1 MAKFAP
7 GYPLPRSADEFE
19 RLCLKLLRRHWQLPQ
34 LERFRDPDRAE
45 KGINLIEISGRPR
58 LAAVKCDLR
67 ASRSELSIAEIK
79 DAVDRA
85 ASLKLPIGRFVIAT
99 TAAKPDGLQRSLF
112 DLNRANRKDG
122 ISAIEVLTWDDIEE
136 LLDEYP
142 QILTD
147 FGTAAKRQALTRAD
161 AVVHLEARC
170 EPAAAGPSDAL
181 GEEISAAAAFLE
193 SHQYQLARLALLRL
207 REQKWSQLSNTHKF
221 RVLSYLGAAWL
232 KEGEPRKSAM
242 LFIAAKSLQPD
253 EENACTNEA
262 LAHELLGERE
272 RAFALADKLR
282 MQFPSSGRAVALWL
296 NNAPKSY
303 DARTLEENVAPELS
317 SDPEVA
323 VVMARRALIDAHFDR
338 AERYARLASAAL
350 PNNSIPWLVLG
361 QAILLNE
368 LEMAGEGSSD
378 TPAQS
383 DEARVREA
391 ESCFTQALTLAQ
403 AERQASSEVQ
413 ALIGRAQAR
422 IALRDTDGAGKDI
435 ELAHSL
441 EREDANGLCEYG
453 IVLRSRGSLTEA
465 IEVLRRATSVGGR
478 DDIDYHLAVTL
489 RERDEPGDLQEAT
502 ELLMRSISRPDAI
515 PAGDFPF
522 AVAAAIEALSTAER
536 YHDADA
542 LLSSIAETRL
552 PAVTLRTLRANLRLA
567 QGKFDQASKL
577 ADEALSGLTPDI
589 SADNRR
595 KLAALLHDLGRY
607 RDALPLWQTLA
618 PAGTAGTDTRRLL
631 DCAGR
636 LGREDIVTDIS
647 RQLHPEKVVDAGS
660 AADQLDKLER
670 NDPESALTQLEEM
683 LHEHPDDRV
692 LKLRRSIVAGR
703 LGRSELVV
711 ADPNAMPPA
720 REIPPALGRAAVQ
733 FMRDGGRANEALAYA
748 YELLRRQGGN
758 VDAHRAYL
766 AALGPVGP
774 MPHVPD
780 FDSAASGAAL
790 SFVEEGLNTEK
801 WIMLEEANDADEALD
816 EYGPQHPMTKA
827 VKGKKAGEK
836 FQLPEGRFSRR
847 QAAVKQ
853 IISKYAFRYMD
864 VLINWQ
870 ARFPG
875 QAEIEMSYERGDA
888 IPWNQMEDGFDS
900 LFEASSVNG
909 HANGNG
915 NGAANGNGIAKVNG
929 AANGHANGASGKRE
943 DVLKQAERTYA
954 DNSIPVHA
962 VAERLNLNDL
972 QTVFILAQRPEAPL
986 KCCTGSPEELEAA
999 LGAFE
1004 RANAVVLDLTAIA
1017 TLCML
1022 GRLSLLPTWPRQ
1034 FVISQSTLA
1043 ELRRLAFEDTLLR
1056 LPPGFS
1062 ASITGNGND
1071 GKRADVQLK
1080 GLADALQSVC
1090 RVRDGA
1096 VLASIDPERRER
1108 LVKFF
1113 GRHGAESI
1121 VIASM
1126 PGHVLWTDD
1135 MILADLAKTEFGV
1148 RRVWTEAALQARAQ
1162 AGNLDPAELATAST
1176 KLAGWGYSFTTPSI
1190 ETLMRAG
1197 SVAVWNPDQFP
1208 LKQALDQFAS
1218 TSMNMSD
1225 AVRLG
1230 AELIVKMYN
1239 DQYLRGQRRTV
1250 TSRLLDRLAT
1260 RTGGREAIETLP
1272 RSLPIRFGLDLIRAR
1287 ELSDVVRGWTASQGE
1302 GGQQHQPQTERLM
1315 AGR

>member
-34 LERFRDPDRAE
+34 LERFRDPERAD
-45 KGINLIEISGRPR
+45 KGINLIEISGRQR

-67 ASRSELSIAEIK
+67 ASRSELTVAEIK

-99 TAAKPDGLQRSLF
+99 TAAKPEGLQRSLF

-147 FGTAAKRQALTRAD
+147 FGTGAKRQALTRAD

-170 EPAAAGPSDAL
+170 EPAAGVATDAL
-181 GEEISAAAAFLE
+181 GDEISAAAALLE
-193 SHQYQLARLALLRL
+193 SHQCQLARLALLRL
-207 REQKWSQLSNTHKF
+207 REQKWGQLSNTHKF

-296 NNAPKSY
+296 NNAPKTF
-303 DARTLEENVAPELS
+303 DARELEENVAPELA

-361 QAILLNE
+361 QSILLNE
-368 LEMAGEGSSD
+368 LEAANEVGGETT
-378 TPAQS
+378 TPS
-383 DEARVREA
+383 DETRIREA
-391 ESCFTQALTLAQ
+391 ESCFTQALELAQ
-403 AERQASSEVQ
+403 AEHAGSSEVQ

-435 ELAHSL
+435 EQAHSL

-465 IEVLRRATSVGGR
+465 IEVLRRAASVGGR

-502 ELLMRSISRPDAI
+502 ELLMRSISRPESI

-522 AVAAAIEALSTAER
+522 AVAAAVEALTMNER

-542 LLSSIAETRL
+542 LLSSIPDVRL
-552 PAVTLRTLRANLRLA
+552 PRVTLQTLRANLRLA
-567 QGKFDQASKL
+567 QGKYDQASKF
-577 ADEALSGLTPDI
+577 ADEALAEVSYET

-607 RDALPLWQTLA
+607 RDALPLWQMLA
-618 PAGTAGTDTRRLL
+618 PAGAAGIDTRRLL

-636 LGREDIVTDIS
+636 LGREDIVNSIS
-647 RQLHPEKVVDAGS
+647 RELHPEHTATDANSS
-660 AADQLDKLER
+660 ASQLDKLER
-670 NDPESALTQLEEM
+670 NDPDAALASLEEM
-683 LHEHPDDRV
+683 LSQHPDDRV
-692 LKLRRSIVAGR
+692 LRLRRSIVAAR
-703 LGRSELVV
+703 LGKNDLVV
-711 ADPNAMPPA
+711 SDPNSMPPA
-720 REIPPALGRAAVQ
+720 REIPPTLGRAAVQ

-748 YELLRRQGGN
+748 YELLRRQGGS

-766 AALGPVGP
+766 AALGPIGP

-780 FDSAASGAAL
+780 FDSANTGCAL
-790 SFVEEGLNTEK
+790 SFVEEGSNTEK
-801 WIMLEEANDADEALD
+801 WILLEDANDADETID
-816 EYGPQHPMTKA
+816 EYNPQHPMTKA
-827 VKGKKAGEK
+827 VKGKKAGER

-847 QAAVKQ
+847 QATVKQ
-853 IISKYAFRYMD
+853 MISKYAYRYMD

-875 QAEIEMSYERGDA
+875 QAEIEMSYGHSES
-888 IPWNQMEDGFDS
+888 IPWNDMSDSFES
-900 LFEASSVNG
+900 LFEASNG
-909 HANGNG
+909 NGNGNGVANGNG
-915 NGAANGNGIAKVNG
+915 NGNGNGKVV
-929 AANGHANGASGKRE
+929 ANGKAAGPNGKRE
-943 DVLKQAERTYA
+943 DLLKQAERTYA
-954 DNSIPVHA
+954 DNAVPIHA
-962 VAERLNLNDL
+962 VADRINLNDL

-986 KCCTGSPEELEAA
+986 KCCTGSAEELEGA

-1022 GRLSLLPTWPRQ
+1022 GRLNLLPTWPRQ

-1062 ASITGNGND
+1062 ASITGTGND

-1096 VLASIDPERRER
+1096 VLASIDHDRRER
-1108 LVKFF
+1108 LIKFF

-1218 TSMNMSD
+1218 DSMNMSD
-1225 AVRLG
+1225 AVRLA

-1250 TSRLLDRLAT
+1250 TSRLLDRLA
-1260 RTGGREAIETLP
+1260 RRPGGREAVEALP

-1302 GGQQHQPQTERLM
+1302 AQQSEHLM

>member
-7 GYPLPRSADEFE
+7 EYPLPRSADEFE

-34 LERFRDPDRAE
+34 LERFHDPKRAE

-58 LAAVKCDLR
+58 LAAVKCDFS
-67 ASRSELSIAEIK
+67 ASRNDLSLAEIK

-99 TAAKPDGLQRSLF
+99 TAAKPEGLQRSLF

-122 ISAIEVLTWDDIEE
+122 IAAIEVLTWDDIEE

-147 FGTAAKRQALTRAD
+147 FGTATKRQSLTRAD

-170 EPAAAGPSDAL
+170 EPAAAGTSDAL
-181 GEEISAAAAFLE
+181 GEEISAAAVLLE
-193 SHQYQLARLALLRL
+193 SRQYQLARLALLRL
-207 REQKWSQLSNTHKF
+207 REQKWSQLSNIHKF

-296 NNAPKSY
+296 NNAPKSV
-303 DARTLEENVAPELS
+303 DARELEENVAPELG

-323 VVMARRALIDAHFDR
+323 VVMARRALLDAHFDR
-338 AERYARLASAAL
+338 AERYARLASTAL

-368 LEMAGEGSSD
+368 LEGGGAGSTEA
-378 TPAQS
+378 PAQNDGS
-383 DEARVREA
+383 RVREA
-391 ESCFTQALTLAQ
+391 ESCFTQALALAQ
-403 AERQASSEVQ
+403 AEHLASSEVQ
-413 ALIGRAQAR
+413 ALMGRAQAR

-435 ELAHSL
+435 EQAHSL
-441 EREDANGLCEYG
+441 QREDANGLCEYG

-465 IEVLRRATSVGGR
+465 VEVLRRAASVGGR

-489 RERDEPGDLQEAT
+489 RERDEPGDMQEAT
-502 ELLMRSISRPDAI
+502 ELLIRSIARPEAI
-515 PAGDFPF
+515 PAGDLPF
-522 AVAAAIEALSTAER
+522 AVASAVEALAALER

-542 LLSSIAETRL
+542 LLASISEERLAKVTRQ
-552 PAVTLRTLRANLRLA
+552 TLRADLRLA
-567 QGKFDQASKL
+567 QGKFDQATRF
-577 ADEALSGLTPDI
+577 ADEALSELTPDTP
-589 SADNRR
+589 ADSRR

-618 PAGTAGTDTRRLL
+618 PAGSAGIDTRRLL
-631 DCAGR
+631 DCASR
-636 LGREDIVTDIS
+636 LGREDIVTEIS
-647 RQLHPEKVVDAGS
+647 RQLHPEQAIDAGTS
-660 AADQLDKLER
+660 ANQLDKLEH
-670 NDPESALTQLEEM
+670 NDPEAALAGIEE
-683 LHEHPDDRV
+683 LLREHPDDRV
-692 LKLRRSIVAGR
+692 LRLRRSIVAAR
-703 LGRSELVV
+703 LGKSDLVV
-711 ADPNAMPPA
+711 ADPNAMPSA

-748 YELLRRQGGN
+748 YELLRHQGAS
-758 VDAHRAYL
+758 VDSHRAYL
-766 AALGPVGP
+766 TALGPVGP
-774 MPHVPD
+774 MPHIPD
-780 FDSAASGAAL
+780 FDVAGPGAAL
-790 SFVEEGLNTEK
+790 SFVEENSNTER
-801 WIMLEEANDADEALD
+801 WIMLEEANDADESLD
-816 EYGPQHPMTKA
+816 EYGSQSQMARA
-827 VKGKKAGEK
+827 VKGKRAGER

-847 QAAVKQ
+847 QASVKQ
-853 IISKYAFRYMD
+853 MLSKYAYRYMD
-864 VLINWQ
+864 CLVNWQ

-875 QAEIEMSYERGDA
+875 QAEIEVSYVRADA
-888 IPWNQMEDGFDS
+888 IPWSEMNDSFDAM
-900 LFEASSVNG
+900 FEAN
-909 HANGNG
+909 NGNSVASG
-915 NGAANGNGIAKVNG
+915 IANGNGIAKGSG
-929 AANGHANGASGKRE
+929 AANGKRE
-943 DVLKQAERTYA
+943 DVIKRAELTYA
-954 DNSIPVHA
+954 TKPVPIHA
-962 VAERLNLNDL
+962 VAEQINLNDL
-972 QTVFILAQRPEAPL
+972 QTMFILAQRPEAPL

-1022 GRLSLLPTWPRQ
+1022 GRLSLLPSWPRQ

-1062 ASITGNGND
+1062 ASLTSNGND

-1090 RVRDGA
+1090 RVRDAA
-1096 VLASIDPERRER
+1096 VLASIDHDRRER
-1108 LVKFF
+1108 LINFF

-1148 RRVWTEAALQARAQ
+1148 RRVWTEAALQARTQ

-1176 KLAGWGYSFTTPSI
+1176 KLAGWGYSFATPGI

-1208 LKQALDQFAS
+1208 LKQALDQFADN
-1218 TSMNMSD
+1218 SMNMSD
-1225 AVRLG
+1225 AVRLA

-1250 TSRLLDRLAT
+1250 TSRLLDRLAA
-1260 RTGGREAIETLP
+1260 RPGGREAVEALP

-1287 ELSDVVRGWTASQGE
+1287 ELNDVVRGWTAQSESQ
-1302 GGQQHQPQTERLM
+1302 LS
-1315 AGR
+1315 A

>member
-34 LERFRDPDRAE
+34 LERFRDQERAE

-67 ASRSELSIAEIK
+67 AARGELTIAEIK

-99 TAAKPDGLQRSLF
+99 TAAKPEGLQRSLF

-170 EPAAAGPSDAL
+170 EPAAAGPPDAL

-193 SHQYQLARLALLRL
+193 SHQCQLARLALLRL
-207 REQKWSQLSNTHKF
+207 REQKWSQLSNMHKF

-262 LAHELLGERE
+262 LAHELLGERD

-323 VVMARRALIDAHFDR
+323 VVMARRALLDAHYDR

-368 LEMAGEGSSD
+368 LEMAADGSSD
-378 TPAQS
+378 TPAQN
-383 DEARVREA
+383 DEGRVREA
-391 ESCFTQALTLAQ
+391 ETCFTQALTLAQ
-403 AERQASSEVQ
+403 AEHQASSEVQ

-422 IALRDTDGAGKDI
+422 IALHDTDGAGKDI
-435 ELAHSL
+435 EQAHSL

-465 IEVLRRATSVGGR
+465 IEVLRRAASVGGR

-522 AVAAAIEALSTAER
+522 AVAAAVEALATAER

-542 LLSSIAETRL
+542 LLTSIAEGRL
-552 PAVTLRTLRANLRLA
+552 PAVTMRTLRANLRLT

-589 SADNRR
+589 GADNRR

-607 RDALPLWQTLA
+607 RDALPLWQALA

-631 DCAGR
+631 DCASR
-636 LGREDIVTDIS
+636 LGREDIVDDIS
-647 RQLHPEKVVDAGS
+647 RQLHPEKAVDAGS
-660 AADQLDKLER
+660 IADQLDKLER
-670 NDPESALTQLEEM
+670 NDPEAALAQLEEM
-683 LHEHPDDRV
+683 LSAHPDDRV
-692 LKLRRSIVAGR
+692 LKLRRSIVAAR
-703 LGRSELVV
+703 LGKVDLVV
-711 ADPNAMPPA
+711 SDPNSMPPA

-733 FMRDGGRANEALAYA
+733 FMRDGGRANESLAYA
-748 YELLRRQGGN
+748 YELLRRQGGS

-780 FDSAASGAAL
+780 YEMAGSGCAL
-790 SFVEEGLNTEK
+790 SFLEEGSNTEK
-801 WIMLEEANDADEALD
+801 WILLEDANDADEALD

-847 QAAVKQ
+847 QASVKQ
-853 IISKYAFRYMD
+853 MISKYAYRYMD

-875 QAEIEMSYERGDA
+875 QAEIEMSYVRAAA
-888 IPWNQMEDGFDS
+888 IPWSEMSDS
-900 LFEASSVNG
+900 FEALFEASAG
-909 HANGNG
+909 NGNG
-915 NGAANGNGIAKVNG
+915 NGNGVVNGKANGV
-929 AANGHANGASGKRE
+929 ANGHGNGTANGKR
-943 DVLKQAERTYA
+943 DDALKQAERTYA
-954 DNSIPVHA
+954 DNSIPIHA

-1062 ASITGNGND
+1062 ASITGNAND

-1218 TSMNMSD
+1218 DSMNISD
-1225 AVRLG
+1225 AVRLA

-1250 TSRLLDRLAT
+1250 TSRLLDRLAM
-1260 RTGGREAIETLP
+1260 RAGGRDAIETLP

-1302 GGQQHQPQTERLM
+1302 GQQTERLM

>member
-67 ASRSELSIAEIK
+67 AARGELTIAEIK

-99 TAAKPDGLQRSLF
+99 TAAKPEGLQRSLF

-170 EPAAAGPSDAL
+170 EPAAPGPSDAL

-232 KEGEPRKSAM
+232 KEGEARKSAM

-303 DARTLEENVAPELS
+303 DARSLEENVAPELS

-323 VVMARRALIDAHFDR
+323 VVMARRALLDAHFDR

-368 LEMAGEGSSD
+368 LEMAGEASD

-383 DEARVREA
+383 DEGRIRESEA
-391 ESCFTQALTLAQ
+391 CFTQALTLAQ

-422 IALRDTDGAGKDI
+422 IALRDTEGAGKDI
-435 ELAHSL
+435 EQAHSL

-453 IVLRSRGSLTEA
+453 IVLRSRGSLSEA
-465 IEVLRRATSVGGR
+465 IDVLRRAASVGGR

-515 PAGDFPF
+515 PSGDFPF
-522 AVAAAIEALSTAER
+522 AVAAAIDALSSAER

-542 LLSSIAETRL
+542 LLSSISEGRL
-552 PAVTLRTLRANLRLA
+552 PAVTMRTLRANLRLA

-577 ADEALSGLTPDI
+577 ADEALSGLTPDVG
-589 SADNRR
+589 ADNRR

-618 PAGTAGTDTRRLL
+618 PAGSSGMDTRRLL

-636 LGREDIVTDIS
+636 LGREDIVADIS
-647 RQLHPEKVVDAGS
+647 RQLHPEKAVDAGS
-660 AADQLDKLER
+660 VADQLDKLER
-670 NDPESALTQLEEM
+670 NDPQAALGELEE
-683 LHEHPDDRV
+683 LLSAHPEDRV
-692 LKLRRSIVAGR
+692 LKLRRSIVAAR
-703 LGRSELVV
+703 LGKVDLVV
-711 ADPNAMPPA
+711 AEPNAMPPA

-748 YELLRRQGGN
+748 YELLRRQGAS

-780 FDSAASGAAL
+780 FDTAGSGCAL
-790 SFVEEGLNTEK
+790 SFLEEGSNVEK
-801 WIMLEEANDADEALD
+801 WILLEDANDADEALD

-847 QAAVKQ
+847 QASVKQ
-853 IISKYAFRYMD
+853 MISKYAYRYMD

-875 QAEIEMSYERGDA
+875 EAEIEMSYVRAET
-888 IPWNQMEDGFDS
+888 IPWSEISDGFES
-900 LFEASSVNG
+900 LFEAS
-909 HANGNG
+909 NGNG
-915 NGAANGNGIAKVNG
+915 NGNGVANGNGIAK
-929 AANGHANGASGKRE
+929 ANGHGNGTANGKRD

-954 DNSIPVHA
+954 NNSIPIHA

-1062 ASITGNGND
+1062 ASIVGNAND

-1096 VLASIDPERRER
+1096 VLASIEPERRER

-1135 MILADLAKTEFGV
+1135 MILADFAKTEFGV

-1218 TSMNMSD
+1218 DSMNMSD

-1250 TSRLLDRLAT
+1250 TSRLLDRLAG
-1260 RTGGREAIETLP
+1260 RPGGREAIETLP

-1302 GGQQHQPQTERLM
+1302 GQQTERLM

>member
-7 GYPLPRSADEFE
+7 EYPLPRSADEFE

-34 LERFRDPDRAE
+34 LERFRDPKRAE

-58 LAAVKCDLR
+58 LAAVKCELS
-67 ASRSELSIAEIK
+67 ASRNDLTLAEIK

-99 TAAKPDGLQRSLF
+99 TAAKPEGLQRSLF

-122 ISAIEVLTWDDIEE
+122 ILAIEVLTWDDIEE

-147 FGTAAKRQALTRAD
+147 FGTATKRQALTRAD

-170 EPAAAGPSDAL
+170 ELAAAGPSDAL
-181 GEEISAAAAFLE
+181 GEEISAAAALLE

-207 REQKWSQLSNTHKF
+207 RGQKWSQLSNTHKF

-296 NNAPKSY
+296 NNAPKSL
-303 DARTLEENVAPELS
+303 DAKALEENVAPELA

-323 VVMARRALIDAHFDR
+323 VVMARRALLDAQFDR

-368 LEMAGEGSSD
+368 LEGGGAGATESPTQNDGS
-378 TPAQS
+378 
-383 DEARVREA
+383 RVREA
-391 ESCFTQALTLAQ
+391 ESCFTQALALAQ
-403 AERQASSEVQ
+403 AEHLASSEVQ
-413 ALIGRAQAR
+413 ALMGRAQAR

-435 ELAHSL
+435 EQAHSL
-441 EREDANGLCEYG
+441 QREDANGLCEYG

-465 IEVLRRATSVGGR
+465 VEVLRRAASVGGR

-502 ELLMRSISRPDAI
+502 ELLMRSISRPEAI
-515 PAGDFPF
+515 PEGDLPF
-522 AVAAAIEALSTAER
+522 AVASAVEALAMLER
-536 YHDADA
+536 YHEADA
-542 LLSSIAETRL
+542 LLASISEARL
-552 PAVTLRTLRANLRLA
+552 PKVTMHTLRANLRLA
-567 QGKFDQASKL
+567 QGKFDQASKF
-577 ADEALSGLTPDI
+577 ADEALSELAPDTA
-589 SADNRR
+589 ADSRR

-607 RDALPLWQTLA
+607 RDALALWQTLA
-618 PAGTAGTDTRRLL
+618 PAGTTSTDTRRLL
-631 DCAGR
+631 DCASR
-636 LGREDIVTDIS
+636 LGREDIVSEIS
-647 RQLHPEKVVDAGS
+647 HQLHPEQAIDAGTT
-660 AADQLDKLER
+660 ANQLDKLER
-670 NDPESALTQLEEM
+670 NDPEAALAGLEE
-683 LHEHPDDRV
+683 LLREHPDDRV
-692 LKLRRSIVAGR
+692 LRLRRSIVAAR
-703 LGRSELVV
+703 LGKVDLVV
-711 ADPNAMPPA
+711 ADPNAMPAA

-748 YELLRRQGGN
+748 YELLRYQGGN
-758 VDAHRAYL
+758 VDSHRAYM

-780 FDSAASGAAL
+780 FDTAGPGAAL
-790 SFVEEGLNTEK
+790 SFLEENSNTER
-801 WIMLEEANDADEALD
+801 WILLEDANDADEALD
-816 EYGPQHPMTKA
+816 EYGPQSPMTRA
-827 VKGKKAGEK
+827 VKGRKAGEK

-847 QAAVKQ
+847 PATVKQ
-853 IISKYAFRYMD
+853 MISKYAYRYMD
-864 VLINWQ
+864 CLVNWQ

-875 QAEIEMSYERGDA
+875 QAEIEMSYVRADV
-888 IPWNQMEDGFDS
+888 IPWSEMNDSFDS
-900 LFEASSVNG
+900 MFEASNG
-909 HANGNG
+909 TGIANGI
-915 NGAANGNGIAKVNG
+915 ANGNGIAKGNG
-929 AANGHANGASGKRE
+929 AVNGKRE
-943 DVLKQAERTYA
+943 DVIKQAELTYA
-954 DNSIPVHA
+954 SKPVPIHA
-962 VAERLNLNDL
+962 VAERINLNDL

-1022 GRLSLLPTWPRQ
+1022 GRLSLLPSWPRQ

-1062 ASITGNGND
+1062 ASLTGNGND

-1096 VLASIDPERRER
+1096 VLASIDHDRRER
-1108 LVKFF
+1108 LINFF

-1121 VIASM
+1121 VLASM

-1176 KLAGWGYSFTTPSI
+1176 KLAGWGYSFATPGI

-1208 LKQALDQFAS
+1208 LKQALDQFADD
-1218 TSMNMSD
+1218 SMNMSD
-1225 AVRLG
+1225 AVRLA

-1250 TSRLLDRLAT
+1250 TSRLLDRLAA
-1260 RTGGREAIETLP
+1260 RPGGREAVEALP

-1287 ELSDVVRGWTASQGE
+1287 ELSDVVRGWAAQSESQ
-1302 GGQQHQPQTERLM
+1302 LS
-1315 AGR
+1315 A

>member
-1 MAKFAP
+1 MVKFTS
-7 GYPLPRSADEFE
+7 GYPLPRSGDEFE

-34 LERFRDPDRAE
+34 LERFRDPKRAD

-58 LAAVKCDLR
+58 LAAVKCELS
-67 ASRSELSIAEIK
+67 ASRNDLTLAEIK

-99 TAAKPDGLQRSLF
+99 TAAKPEGLQRSLF

-122 ISAIEVLTWDDIEE
+122 ILAIEVLTWNDIEE

-147 FGTAAKRQALTRAD
+147 FGTAAKRQALTRSD
-161 AVVHLEARC
+161 AVVHLEVRC
-170 EPAAAGPSDAL
+170 EPAVAGPSDAL
-181 GEEISAAAAFLE
+181 GEEISAAAALLE
-193 SHQYQLARLALLRL
+193 SGQYQLARLALLRL
-207 REQKWSQLSNTHKF
+207 REQKWSQLSNPQKF

-296 NNAPKSY
+296 NNAPKSL
-303 DARTLEENVAPELS
+303 DARALEENVAPELA

-323 VVMARRALIDAHFDR
+323 VVMARRALRDAHFDR
-338 AERYARLASAAL
+338 AERFARLASAAL
-350 PNNSIPWLVLG
+350 PNNSTPWLVLG

-368 LEMAGEGSSD
+368 LEAGGAVATEA
-378 TPAQS
+378 PAQNDGS
-383 DEARVREA
+383 RVRES
-391 ESCFTQALTLAQ
+391 ESCFTQALALAQ
-403 AERQASSEVQ
+403 TEHSASGEVQ
-413 ALIGRAQAR
+413 ALMGRAQAR

-435 ELAHSL
+435 EQAHGL
-441 EREDANGLCEYG
+441 QREDANGLCEYG
-453 IVLRSRGSLTEA
+453 IVLRSRGSLNEA
-465 IEVLRRATSVGGR
+465 VEVLRRAVSVGGR
-478 DDIDYHLAVTL
+478 NDIDYHLAVTL

-502 ELLMRSISRPDAI
+502 ELLMRSIARPEAI
-515 PAGDFPF
+515 PMGDLPF
-522 AVAAAIEALSTAER
+522 AVASAVEALAMLER
-536 YHDADA
+536 YHEADA
-542 LLSSIAETRL
+542 LLASISESRL
-552 PAVTLRTLRANLRLA
+552 PKVTMHTLRANLRLA
-567 QGKFDQASKL
+567 QGKFDQASRF
-577 ADEALSGLTPDI
+577 ADEALSELAPDTA
-589 SADNRR
+589 ADSRR

-607 RDALPLWQTLA
+607 RDALALWQTLA
-618 PAGTAGTDTRRLL
+618 PAGSAGIDTRRLL
-631 DCAGR
+631 DCASR
-636 LGREDIVTDIS
+636 LGRQDIVSAIS
-647 RQLHPEKVVDAGS
+647 RDLHPEQAIEAGAS
-660 AADQLDKLER
+660 ADQLDNLER
-670 NDPESALTQLEEM
+670 TDPQAALAGLEE
-683 LHEHPDDRV
+683 LLREHPDDRV
-692 LKLRRSIVAGR
+692 LRLRRSIVAAR
-703 LGRSELVV
+703 LGKADLVL

-733 FMRDGGRANEALAYA
+733 LMRDAGRANEALEYA
-748 YELLRRQGGN
+748 YELLRHQGGS

-766 AALGPVGP
+766 AALGPVGA
-774 MPHVPD
+774 MPNVPD
-780 FDSAASGAAL
+780 FETAAPGAAL
-790 SFVEEGLNTEK
+790 SFVEDNFSTER
-801 WIMLEEANDADEALD
+801 WILLEDANDADESLD
-816 EYGPQHPMTKA
+816 EYGPQHPMTRA
-827 VKGKKAGEK
+827 VKGKRAGER

-847 QAAVKQ
+847 PATIKQ
-853 IISKYAFRYMD
+853 MISKYAYRYMD
-864 VLINWQ
+864 CLVNWQ

-875 QAEIEMSYERGDA
+875 DAEIEMTYVRADV
-888 IPWNQMEDGFDS
+888 IPWSEMNDSFDS
-900 LFEASSVNG
+900 MFEAV
-909 HANGNG
+909 NGNG
-915 NGAANGNGIAKVNG
+915 IANGNGIGNG
-929 AANGHANGASGKRE
+929 SAVANGKRE
-943 DVLKQAERTYA
+943 DVIKQAERIYA
-954 DNSIPVHA
+954 SKPVPIQA
-962 VAERLNLNDL
+962 VAQRINLNDL
-972 QTVFILAQRPEAPL
+972 QTMFILAQRPEAPL
-986 KCCTGSPEELEAA
+986 KCCTGSLEELEAA

-1022 GRLSLLPTWPRQ
+1022 GRLSLLPSWPRQ
-1034 FVISQSTLA
+1034 FVISQATLA

-1062 ASITGNGND
+1062 ASLTGNGND

-1096 VLASIDPERRER
+1096 VLASIDHDRRER
-1108 LVKFF
+1108 LISFF

-1121 VIASM
+1121 MIASM

-1208 LKQALDQFAS
+1208 LKQALDQFADD
-1218 TSMNMSD
+1218 SMNVSD
-1225 AVRLG
+1225 AVRLA

-1250 TSRLLDRLAT
+1250 TSRLLDRLAA
-1260 RTGGREAIETLP
+1260 RPGGGDAVKALP
-1272 RSLPIRFGLDLIRAR
+1272 RSLPIRFGLDLMGSR
-1287 ELSDVVRGWTASQGE
+1287 ELSDVVRGWTAQSE
-1302 GGQQHQPQTERLM
+1302 AQPSAR
-1315 AGR
+1315 

>member
-1 MAKFAP
+1 MTNLAP
-7 GYPLPRSADEFE
+7 GYPLPRSDDEFE

-34 LERFRDPDRAE
+34 LERFRDPDRAG

-67 ASRSELSIAEIK
+67 AARNELTVAEIK
-79 DAVDRA
+79 DAVALA

-99 TAAKPDGLQRSLF
+99 TAARPEGLQRSLF
-112 DLNRANRKDG
+112 DLNRANRKDD

-142 QILTD
+142 QVLTD

-161 AVVHLEARC
+161 AAVHLDARC
-170 EPAAAGPSDAL
+170 ELAAGPADAL
-181 GEEISAAAAFLE
+181 GEEISAAAALLE
-193 SHQYQLARLALLRL
+193 SRQYQLARLALLRL
-207 REQKWSQLSNTHKF
+207 REQKWSQLSNVHKF

-242 LFIAAKSLQPD
+242 LFIAAKSLQPE

-272 RAFALADKLR
+272 RAFVLADKLR

-296 NNAPKSY
+296 NNAPKSL
-303 DARTLEENVAPELS
+303 DAKSLEADVAPELA

-323 VVMARRALIDAHFDR
+323 VVVARRALLDANFDR
-338 AERYARLASAAL
+338 AEHYARLASTAL
-350 PNNSIPWLVLG
+350 PNNSIGWLVLG
-361 QAILLNE
+361 QSILLNE
-368 LEMAGEGSSD
+368 LEDRRAGATD
-378 TPAQS
+378 APAPAHG
-383 DEARVREA
+383 DESRVREA
-391 ESCFTQALTLAQ
+391 ETCFTQALTLAQ
-403 AERQASSEVQ
+403 NEHLAPIEVR

-435 ELAHSL
+435 EQAHGL
-441 EREDANGLCEYG
+441 GREDANGLCEYG
-453 IVLRSRGSLTEA
+453 IVLLSRGSLTEA
-465 IEVLRRATSVGGR
+465 IEVLRRAASVGGR
-478 DDIDYHLAVTL
+478 DDAGYHLAITL

-502 ELLMRSISRPDAI
+502 ELLIRAISRPESI
-515 PAGDFPF
+515 PDGDFPF
-522 AVAAAIEALSTAER
+522 AVASAVEALSMAER

-542 LLSSIAETRL
+542 LLSSIPDARI
-552 PAVTLRTLRANLRLA
+552 PKVTMQTLRANLRLA
-567 QGKFDQASKL
+567 QGKFDQASKC
-577 ADEALSGLTPDI
+577 ADAALSALAPDTA
-589 SADNRR
+589 ADNRR

-607 RDALPLWQTLA
+607 RDALALWQMLA
-618 PAGTAGTDTRRLL
+618 ASGGAGTDTRRLL
-631 DCAGR
+631 DCASR
-636 LGREDIVTDIS
+636 LGREDIVNEIAS
-647 RQLHPEKVVDAGS
+647 RLHPESAIEAG
-660 AADQLDKLER
+660 AVAGQLEKLER
-670 NDPESALTQLEEM
+670 DDPEAALAGLEE
-683 LHEHPDDRV
+683 LLREHSEDRV
-692 LKLRRSIVAGR
+692 LRLRRSIVAAR
-703 LGRSELVV
+703 LGKVDLVV

-748 YELLRRQGGN
+748 YELIRRQGAS
-758 VDAHRAYL
+758 VDSHRAYL
-766 AALGPVGP
+766 AAVGPVGP
-774 MPHVPD
+774 IPHVPD
-780 FDSAASGAAL
+780 FDTAGPGAAL
-790 SFVEEGLNTEK
+790 SFVEEGSATER
-801 WIMLEEANDADEALD
+801 WILLEESNDADESLE
-816 EYGPQHPMTKA
+816 EYGPQHPMSRA
-827 VKGKKAGEK
+827 LKGKRVGEK
-836 FQLPEGRFSRR
+836 FQLPEGRLSRR
-847 QAAVKQ
+847 QAAIKH
-853 IISKYAFRYMD
+853 IISKYAYRYMD
-864 VLINWQ
+864 VLVNWQ
-870 ARFPG
+870 TRFPG
-875 QAEIEMSYERGDA
+875 QTEIEMSCGRA
-888 IPWNQMEDGFDS
+888 TVIPWSEMHGSFES
-900 LFEASSVNG
+900 LFEASNG
-909 HANGNG
+909 AGNG
-915 NGAANGNGIAKVNG
+915 NGIAHANGIANGNGISL
-929 AANGHANGASGKRE
+929 ANGHGIASGKRE
-943 DVLKQAERTYA
+943 DLVKQAQRTYA
-954 DNSIPVHA
+954 GNPIPIHA
-962 VAERLNLNDL
+962 VAERISLNDL
-972 QTVFILAQRPEAPL
+972 QTVFILAQCPETPL
-986 KCCTGSPEELEAA
+986 KCSTGSPEELEAA

-1043 ELRRLAFEDTLLR
+1043 ELRRLAFEDNLLR

-1062 ASITGNGND
+1062 ASLTGNGKD

-1096 VLASIDPERRER
+1096 VLASIDPDRRER
-1108 LVKFF
+1108 LINFF

-1148 RRVWTEAALQARAQ
+1148 RRVWTEAALQARAK
-1162 AGNLDPAELATAST
+1162 AGNLDPAELAAAST
-1176 KLAGWGYSFTTPSI
+1176 KLAGWGYSRSTPSI

-1208 LKQALDQFAS
+1208 LRQALDQFAADS
-1218 TSMNMSD
+1218 LNMPD

-1239 DQYLRGQRRTV
+1239 DQQLRGQRGTV
-1250 TSRLLDRLAT
+1250 TSRLLDRLAA
-1260 RTGGREAIETLP
+1260 RPGGRDAVEALP

-1287 ELSDVVRGWTASQGE
+1287 ELSDIVRGWTAQNEMQLS
-1302 GGQQHQPQTERLM
+1302 
-1315 AGR
+1315 A

>member
-34 LERFRDPDRAE
+34 LERFRDPERAE

-67 ASRSELSIAEIK
+67 VPRTELAIAEIK

-99 TAAKPDGLQRSLF
+99 TAAKPEGLQRSLF
-112 DLNRANRKDG
+112 DLNRANRRDG

-161 AVVHLEARC
+161 AIVHLEARC

-193 SHQYQLARLALLRL
+193 SHQCQLARLALLRL
-207 REQKWSQLSNTHKF
+207 REQKWSQLSNAHKF

-323 VVMARRALIDAHFDR
+323 VVMARRALQDAHYDR
-338 AERYARLASAAL
+338 AERYARLASEAL

-368 LEMAGEGSSD
+368 VEAAGGGD
-378 TPAQS
+378 APAQS
-383 DEARVREA
+383 DETRIKEA
-391 ESCFTQALTLAQ
+391 ETCFTQALTLAQ
-403 AERQASSEVQ
+403 AEHQASSEVQ

-435 ELAHSL
+435 EQAHTL
-441 EREDANGLCEYG
+441 EREDANGLVEYG
-453 IVLRSRGSLTEA
+453 IVLRSRGSLNEA
-465 IEVLRRATSVGGR
+465 IEVLRRAAAVGGR
-478 DDIDYHLAVTL
+478 DDIEYHLAVTL

-502 ELLMRSISRPDAI
+502 ELLMRSIARPDSI

-522 AVAAAIEALSTAER
+522 AVAAAVDALAMAER

-542 LLSSIAETRL
+542 LLSSISDGRL
-552 PAVTLRTLRANLRLA
+552 PEVTMRTLVANLRLA

-577 ADEALSGLTPDI
+577 ADEALSGLTPDTT
-589 SADNRR
+589 SDTRR

-607 RDALPLWQTLA
+607 RDALPLWQSLA
-618 PAGTAGTDTRRLL
+618 PAGTMGTDTRRLL
-631 DCAGR
+631 DCASR
-636 LGREDIVTDIS
+636 LGREDIVSEIS
-647 RQLHPEKVVDAGS
+647 QQLHPENPVEAVA

-670 NDPESALTQLEEM
+670 TSPEAALATLEEM

-692 LKLRRSIVAGR
+692 LRLRRSIIAAQ
-703 LGRSELVV
+703 LGRSDLVV

-748 YELLRRQGGN
+748 YDLLRYQGGN

-780 FDSAASGAAL
+780 FDSAGTGAAVC
-790 SFVEEGLNTEK
+790 FVEENSNGEK
-801 WIMLEEANDADEALD
+801 WVLLEDANDADEALD
-816 EYGPQHPMTKA
+816 EYGPQHPMTR
-827 VKGKKAGEK
+827 VLKGKKAGEK

-847 QAAVKQ
+847 QATVKQ
-853 IISKYAFRYMD
+853 LISKYAFRYMD

-875 QAEIEMSYERGDA
+875 QAEIEMNYVRSES
-888 IPWNQMEDGFDS
+888 IPWDSMTEGFDS
-900 LFEASSVNG
+900 LFEATHIPVNG
-909 HANGNG
+909 NSNGHGAVNGKANGL
-915 NGAANGNGIAKVNG
+915 AKPG
-929 AANGHANGASGKRE
+929 PGGKRE
-943 DVLKQAERTYA
+943 ELLKQAERTYA
-954 DNSIPVHA
+954 DNSIPIHA

-986 KCCTGSPEELEAA
+986 KCCTGSPEELEGA

-1043 ELRRLAFEDTLLR
+1043 ELRRQAFEDTLLR

-1062 ASITGNGND
+1062 ASINGGGND

-1090 RVRDGA
+1090 RVRDSA
-1096 VLASIDPERRER
+1096 VLASIDTDRRER
-1108 LVKFF
+1108 LIKFF

-1162 AGNLDPAELATAST
+1162 AGNLDPAELATVST

-1190 ETLMRAG
+1190 ETLLRAG

-1218 TSMNMSD
+1218 DAMSMSD

-1250 TSRLLDRLAT
+1250 TSRLLDRLAA
-1260 RTGGREAIETLP
+1260 RPGGREAIETLP

-1287 ELSDVVRGWTASQGE
+1287 ELSDVVRGWTASQGDS
-1302 GGQQHQPQTERLM
+1302 QQSEHLM

>member
-67 ASRSELSIAEIK
+67 ASRSELTIGEVR

-85 ASLKLPIGRFVIAT
+85 ASLKLPLGRFVIAT
-99 TAAKPDGLQRSLF
+99 TAGKPEGLQRSLF

-207 REQKWSQLSNTHKF
+207 REQKWSQLSNLHKF

-303 DARTLEENVAPELS
+303 DARSLEENVAPELS

-323 VVMARRALIDAHFDR
+323 VVMARRALLDAHFDR

-383 DEARVREA
+383 DEGRVREA
-391 ESCFTQALTLAQ
+391 ETCFTQALTLAQ
-403 AERQASSEVQ
+403 AEHQSSSEVQ

-435 ELAHSL
+435 EQAHSL

-465 IEVLRRATSVGGR
+465 IEVLRRAASVGGR

-502 ELLMRSISRPDAI
+502 ELLMRSIAKSDAI

-522 AVAAAIEALSTAER
+522 AVAAAVEALATAER

-542 LLSSIAETRL
+542 LLTSIPEGRL
-552 PAVTLRTLRANLRLA
+552 PAVTMRTLRANLRLT

-607 RDALPLWQTLA
+607 RDALPLWQALA

-631 DCAGR
+631 DCASR
-636 LGREDIVTDIS
+636 LGREDIVDEVS
-647 RQLHPEKVVDAGS
+647 RQLHPETRLSMPAMS
-660 AADQLDKLER
+660 RISSR
-670 NDPESALTQLEEM
+670 NSNATTPKPRWTELEEM
-683 LHEHPDDRV
+683 LRGASRGSPAPAAAIDRRV
-692 LKLRRSIVAGR
+692 APRQGRIWSSPIRMRCRRRAKFR
-703 LGRSELVV
+703 PRS
-711 ADPNAMPPA
+711 AAPPCNSCA
-720 REIPPALGRAAVQ
+720 TAAVPT
-733 FMRDGGRANEALAYA
+733 RHSLTPTNCCVIKVATSTRIARTWPRSDRLARCRTCRISKCA
-748 YELLRRQGGN
+748 
-758 VDAHRAYL
+758 
-766 AALGPVGP
+766 GPGC
-774 MPHVPD
+774 
-780 FDSAASGAAL
+780 AL
-790 SFVEEGLNTEK
+790 SFLEEGSNTEK
-801 WIMLEEANDADEALD
+801 WVLLEEAQRRRRGARRVRPAASDDARR
-816 EYGPQHPMTKA
+816 QR
-827 VKGKKAGEK
+827 
-836 FQLPEGRFSRR
+836 QEGRREVPTSRGPLQPPPGDR
-847 QAAVKQ
+847 QADDQQVRVSLYGCAHQ
-853 IISKYAFRYMD
+853 LAGALPR
-864 VLINWQ
+864 
-870 ARFPG
+870 PG
-875 QAEIEMSYERGDA
+875 R
-888 IPWNQMEDGFDS
+888 NR
-900 LFEASSVNG
+900 N
-909 HANGNG
+909 
-915 NGAANGNGIAKVNG
+915 
-929 AANGHANGASGKRE
+929 
-943 DVLKQAERTYA
+943 
-954 DNSIPVHA
+954 
-962 VAERLNLNDL
+962 
-972 QTVFILAQRPEAPL
+972 
-986 KCCTGSPEELEAA
+986 
-999 LGAFE
+999 
-1004 RANAVVLDLTAIA
+1004 
-1017 TLCML
+1017 
-1022 GRLSLLPTWPRQ
+1022 
-1034 FVISQSTLA
+1034 
-1043 ELRRLAFEDTLLR
+1043 ELRARRRD
-1056 LPPGFS
+1056 
-1062 ASITGNGND
+1062 
-1071 GKRADVQLK
+1071 
-1080 GLADALQSVC
+1080 SV
-1090 RVRDGA
+1090 GA
-1096 VLASIDPERRER
+1096 
-1108 LVKFF
+1108 K
-1113 GRHGAESI
+1113 
-1121 VIASM
+1121 
-1126 PGHVLWTDD
+1126 
-1135 MILADLAKTEFGV
+1135 
-1148 RRVWTEAALQARAQ
+1148 
-1162 AGNLDPAELATAST
+1162 
-1176 KLAGWGYSFTTPSI
+1176 
-1190 ETLMRAG
+1190 
-1197 SVAVWNPDQFP
+1197 
-1208 LKQALDQFAS
+1208 
-1218 TSMNMSD
+1218 
-1225 AVRLG
+1225 
-1230 AELIVKMYN
+1230 
-1239 DQYLRGQRRTV
+1239 
-1250 TSRLLDRLAT
+1250 
-1260 RTGGREAIETLP
+1260 
-1272 RSLPIRFGLDLIRAR
+1272 
-1287 ELSDVVRGWTASQGE
+1287 
-1302 GGQQHQPQTERLM
+1302 
-1315 AGR
+1315 

>member
-7 GYPLPRSADEFE
+7 GYPLPRSGDEFE

-34 LERFRDPDRAE
+34 LERFRDPKRADKE
-45 KGINLIEISGRPR
+45 INLIEISGRPR
-58 LAAVKCDLR
+58 LAAVKCDVS
-67 ASRSELSIAEIK
+67 ASGSDLTPAEIK

-99 TAAKPDGLQRSLF
+99 TAAKPEGLQRSLF

-122 ISAIEVLTWDDIEE
+122 ILAIEVLTWNDIEE

-142 QILTD
+142 QVLTD

-170 EPAAAGPSDAL
+170 EPAVAGPSDAL
-181 GEEISAAAAFLE
+181 GEEISAAAALLE
-193 SHQYQLARLALLRL
+193 SRQYQLARLALLRL
-207 REQKWSQLSNTHKF
+207 REQKWSQLSNVQKF

-296 NNAPKSY
+296 NNAPKSL
-303 DARTLEENVAPELS
+303 DAKALEENVAPELA

-323 VVMARRALIDAHFDR
+323 IVMARRALLDAHFDR
-338 AERYARLASAAL
+338 AERFARLASAAL

-368 LEMAGEGSSD
+368 LEAGGAGAAEA
-378 TPAQS
+378 PAQNDGS
-383 DEARVREA
+383 RVREA
-391 ESCFTQALTLAQ
+391 ESCFTQALALAQ
-403 AERQASSEVQ
+403 AEHSAPGEVQ
-413 ALIGRAQAR
+413 ALMGRAQAR

-435 ELAHSL
+435 EQAHGL
-441 EREDANGLCEYG
+441 QREDANGLCEYG

-465 IEVLRRATSVGGR
+465 IEVLRRAASVGGR

-502 ELLMRSISRPDAI
+502 ELLMRSIPRPEAI
-515 PAGDFPF
+515 PAGDLPF
-522 AVAAAIEALSTAER
+522 AVASAVEALAMLER

-542 LLSSIAETRL
+542 LLASISESRL
-552 PAVTLRTLRANLRLA
+552 PKVTMQTLRANLRLA
-567 QGKFDQASKL
+567 QGKFDQASRF
-577 ADEALSGLTPDI
+577 ADEALSELAPDTA
-589 SADNRR
+589 ADSRR

-618 PAGTAGTDTRRLL
+618 PAGSAGTDTRRLL
-631 DCAGR
+631 DCANR
-636 LGREDIVTDIS
+636 LGREDIVNEVS
-647 RQLHPEKVVDAGS
+647 RQLHPEQAIDAG
-660 AADQLDKLER
+660 ATADQLDKLEHS
-670 NDPESALTQLEEM
+670 NPEAALAGLEE
-683 LHEHPDDRV
+683 LLREHPDDRV
-692 LKLRRSIVAGR
+692 LRLRRSIVAAR
-703 LGRSELVV
+703 LGKADLVV
-711 ADPNAMPPA
+711 ADPNAMPSA

-733 FMRDGGRANEALAYA
+733 LMRDGGRANEALEYA
-748 YELLRRQGGN
+748 YELLRRQGGS

-766 AALGPVGP
+766 AALGPVGA
-774 MPHVPD
+774 MPNVPD
-780 FDSAASGAAL
+780 FETAGPGAAV
-790 SFVEEGLNTEK
+790 SFVEDNLSTER
-801 WIMLEEANDADEALD
+801 WILLEDGNDADESLD
-816 EYGPQHPMTKA
+816 EYGPQHPMTRSL
-827 VKGKKAGEK
+827 KGKRAGER

-847 QAAVKQ
+847 QATVKQ
-853 IISKYAFRYMD
+853 MISKYAYRYMD
-864 VLINWQ
+864 CLVNWQ

-875 QAEIEMSYERGDA
+875 DAEIEMSYVRADV
-888 IPWNQMEDGFDS
+888 IPWSEMNDSFDS
-900 LFEASSVNG
+900 MFEAP
-909 HANGNG
+909 NGNG
-915 NGAANGNGIAKVNG
+915 IANGNGIGKGSAS
-929 AANGHANGASGKRE
+929 ANGKRE
-943 DVLKQAERTYA
+943 DVIKQAERIYA
-954 DNSIPVHA
+954 SKPVPIHA
-962 VAERLNLNDL
+962 VAQRINLNDL

-1022 GRLSLLPTWPRQ
+1022 GRLSLLPSWPRQ
-1034 FVISQSTLA
+1034 FVISQATLA

-1062 ASITGNGND
+1062 ASLTANGND
-1071 GKRADVQLK
+1071 GKRSDVQLK

-1096 VLASIDPERRER
+1096 VLASIDHDRRER
-1108 LVKFF
+1108 LISFF

-1208 LKQALDQFAS
+1208 LKQALDQFADD
-1218 TSMNMSD
+1218 SMNTSD
-1225 AVRLG
+1225 AVRLA

-1239 DQYLRGQRRTV
+1239 DPYLRGQRRTV
-1250 TSRLLDRLAT
+1250 TSRLLDRLAM
-1260 RTGGREAIETLP
+1260 RPGGREAVAALP
-1272 RSLPIRFGLDLIRAR
+1272 RSLPIRFGLDLMGAR
-1287 ELSDVVRGWTASQGE
+1287 ELSDVVRGWMARSET
-1302 GGQQHQPQTERLM
+1302 QPS
-1315 AGR
+1315 A

>member
-58 LAAVKCDLR
+58 LAAVKCDLL
-67 ASRSELSIAEIK
+67 AARSELTIGEVK

-85 ASLKLPIGRFVIAT
+85 ASLKLPLGRFVIAT
-99 TAAKPDGLQRSLF
+99 TAGKPEGLQRSLF

-193 SHQYQLARLALLRL
+193 SHQFQLARLALLRL

-296 NNAPKSY
+296 NNAPRSL

-323 VVMARRALIDAHFDR
+323 VVMARRALLDAHYDR

-368 LEMAGEGSSD
+368 LEEANGADAPE
-378 TPAQS
+378 PAAPS
-383 DEARVREA
+383 DEARIREA
-391 ESCFTQALTLAQ
+391 ETCFTQALTLAQ

-422 IALRDTDGAGKDI
+422 IALKDTEGAGKDI

-465 IEVLRRATSVGGR
+465 IDVLRRAASVGGR

-502 ELLMRSISRPDAI
+502 ELLTRAISRPDSI

-542 LLSSIAETRL
+542 LLSSIAEGRL
-552 PAVTLRTLRANLRLA
+552 PGVTMRTLRANLRLA

-577 ADEALSGLTPDI
+577 ADEALSGLTFDT

-618 PAGTAGTDTRRLL
+618 PAGSTGTDTRRLL
-631 DCAGR
+631 DCAAR
-636 LGREDIVTDIS
+636 LGREDIVDDIS
-647 RQLHPEKVVDAGS
+647 RQLHPDKAVDAGDV
-660 AADQLDKLER
+660 ADQLEKLER
-670 NDPESALTQLEEM
+670 NDPEAALAELEEM
-683 LHEHPDDRV
+683 LRARPEDRV
-692 LKLRRSIVAGR
+692 VRLRRSIVASR
-703 LGRSELVV
+703 LGKVDLVV

-733 FMRDGGRANEALAYA
+733 FMRDGGRANESLAYA
-748 YELLRRQGGN
+748 YELLRRQGGS
-758 VDAHRAYL
+758 VEAHRAYL

-780 FDSAASGAAL
+780 FEMAGSGCAL
-790 SFVEEGLNTEK
+790 SFFKDASNTEK
-801 WIMLEEANDADEALD
+801 WILLEDANDADEALD

-847 QAAVKQ
+847 QAVVKQ
-853 IISKYAFRYMD
+853 MISKYAYRYMD

-875 QAEIEMSYERGDA
+875 QAEIEMSYVPAATIAWSEMSDSF
-888 IPWNQMEDGFDS
+888 ES
-900 LFEASSVNG
+900 LFEASA
-909 HANGNG
+909 ANGNG
-915 NGAANGNGIAKVNG
+915 NGNGVVNGKANGV
-929 AANGHANGASGKRE
+929 ANGHANGKRD

-954 DNSIPVHA
+954 DNAIPIHA

-1062 ASITGNGND
+1062 ASITGNAND

-1162 AGNLDPAELATAST
+1162 AGNLDAAELATAST

-1218 TSMNMSD
+1218 DLMNMSD
-1225 AVRLG
+1225 AVRLA

-1250 TSRLLDRLAT
+1250 TSRLLDRLAM
-1260 RTGGREAIETLP
+1260 RAGGREAIETLP
-1272 RSLPIRFGLDLIRAR
+1272 RSLPIRFGLDLFRAR

-1302 GGQQHQPQTERLM
+1302 RQQTERLM

>member
-34 LERFRDPDRAE
+34 LERFRDPDRTE

-67 ASRSELSIAEIK
+67 ASRNELTVAEIK

-122 ISAIEVLTWDDIEE
+122 ISAIEVLTWEDIEE

-147 FGTAAKRQALTRAD
+147 FGTGAKRQALTRAD

-170 EPAAAGPSDAL
+170 EPAAGGPADAL

-193 SHQYQLARLALLRL
+193 SHQCQLARLALLRL
-207 REQKWSQLSNTHKF
+207 REQKWGQLSNTHKF

-296 NNAPKSY
+296 NNAPRNF
-303 DARTLEENVAPELS
+303 DAKTLEENVAPELA

-323 VVMARRALIDAHFDR
+323 VVMARRSLLDAHFDR

-368 LEMAGEGSSD
+368 LEAGGAGATES
-378 TPAQS
+378 AAN
-383 DEARVREA
+383 DETRVREA

-403 AERQASSEVQ
+403 NEHQGSSEVQ

-453 IVLRSRGSLTEA
+453 IVLRSRGSLSEA
-465 IEVLRRATSVGGR
+465 IDVLRRAASVGGR

-502 ELLMRSISRPDAI
+502 ELLMHSISKPESI
-515 PAGDFPF
+515 PPGDFPF
-522 AVAAAIEALSTAER
+522 AVAAAIEALAMSER

-542 LLSSIAETRL
+542 LLSSIGDSRL
-552 PAVTLRTLRANLRLA
+552 SKVTLETLRANLRLA
-567 QGKFDQASKL
+567 QGKFDQASKFADAAL
-577 ADEALSGLTPDI
+577 AEITYDT

-618 PAGTAGTDTRRLL
+618 PGGTAGTDTRRLL
-631 DCAGR
+631 DCASR
-636 LGREDIVTDIS
+636 LGREDIVNEIS
-647 RQLHPEKVVDAGS
+647 RDLHPENTVDAGS
-660 AADQLDKLER
+660 IVNQLDKLER
-670 NDPESALTQLEEM
+670 NDPEAALVGLEGLLSEN
-683 LHEHPDDRV
+683 PGDRV
-692 LKLRRSIVAGR
+692 LKLRRSIIAAR
-703 LGRSELVV
+703 LGKSELVV
-711 ADPNAMPPA
+711 ADPNSMPPA

-766 AALGPVGP
+766 AALGPMGP

-780 FDSAASGAAL
+780 FDTANSGCAL
-790 SFVEEGLNTEK
+790 SFVEEGSNVEK
-801 WIMLEEANDADEALD
+801 WVLLEDANDADESID
-816 EYGPQHPMTKA
+816 EYGPQHPMTRV

-847 QAAVKQ
+847 QATVKQ
-853 IISKYAFRYMD
+853 MISKYAYRYMD
-864 VLINWQ
+864 VLTNWQ

-875 QAEIEMSYERGDA
+875 QAEIEMSYVHGES
-888 IPWNQMEDGFDS
+888 IPWSEMNDSFES
-900 LFEASSVNG
+900 LFEATN
-909 HANGNG
+909 ANGNG
-915 NGAANGNGIAKVNG
+915 NGNGVANGNGAAKG
-929 AANGHANGASGKRE
+929 AANGLSIAKGTANGKRE
-943 DVLKQAERTYA
+943 DLLKQAERTYA
-954 DNSIPVHA
+954 DNSVPIHA
-962 VAERLNLNDL
+962 VADRINLNDL

-986 KCCTGSPEELEAA
+986 KCCTGSAEELEAA

-1062 ASITGNGND
+1062 ASVTGTGND

-1096 VLASIDPERRER
+1096 VLASIDNDRRER
-1108 LVKFF
+1108 LIRFF

-1218 TSMNMSD
+1218 ESMNMSD
-1225 AVRLG
+1225 AVRLA

-1239 DQYLRGQRRTV
+1239 DQYLRGQRRIV
-1250 TSRLLDRLAT
+1250 SSRLLDRLAK
-1260 RTGGREAIETLP
+1260 RPGGREAVEALP

-1287 ELSDVVRGWTASQGE
+1287 ELSDVVRGWTAAQGE
-1302 GGQQHQPQTERLM
+1302 TQQRESLM

>member
-7 GYPLPRSADEFE
+7 GYSLPRSADEFE

-34 LERFRDPDRAE
+34 LERFRDPERAD

-67 ASRSELSIAEIK
+67 AGRNELTVAEIK
-79 DAVDRA
+79 DAVDKA

-99 TAAKPDGLQRSLF
+99 TAAKPEGLQRSLF

-122 ISAIEVLTWDDIEE
+122 ISAIEVLTWEDIEE

-147 FGTAAKRQALTRAD
+147 FGTSAKRQALTRAD

-193 SHQYQLARLALLRL
+193 SHQCQLARLALLRL
-207 REQKWSQLSNTHKF
+207 REQKWTQLSNTHKF

-232 KEGEPRKSAM
+232 KEGEARKSAM

-253 EENACTNEA
+253 DENACTNEA

-296 NNAPKSY
+296 NNAPKSM
-303 DARTLEENVAPELS
+303 DARSLEENVAPELA

-323 VVMARRALIDAHFDR
+323 VVMARRALTDGHFDR
-338 AERYARLASAAL
+338 AERYSRLASAAL

-368 LEMAGEGSSD
+368 LDAANAAPND
-378 TPAQS
+378 APAQS
-383 DEARVREA
+383 DEARIREA
-391 ESCFTQALTLAQ
+391 ETCFTQALTM
-403 AERQASSEVQ
+403 AEAEHQPSSEVQ

-422 IALRDTDGAGKDI
+422 IALRDADGAGKDI
-435 ELAHSL
+435 EQAHGL

-453 IVLRSRGSLTEA
+453 IVLRSRGSLNEA
-465 IEVLRRATSVGGR
+465 IEVLRRAAAVGGR
-478 DDIDYHLAVTL
+478 DDVDYHLAVTL

-502 ELLMRSISRPDAI
+502 ELLMRSISRPEAI

-522 AVAAAIEALSTAER
+522 AVAAAIEALSMTER

-542 LLSSIAETRL
+542 LLSSIPEGRL
-552 PAVTLRTLRANLRLA
+552 PGVTMRTLRANLRLA

-577 ADEALSGLTPDI
+577 ADEALSGLTPEI

-618 PAGTAGTDTRRLL
+618 PIGTTGTDTRRLL
-631 DCAGR
+631 DCASR
-636 LGREDIVTDIS
+636 LGREDIVNDIS
-647 RQLHPEKVVDAGS
+647 RQLHPETAVDSGNLAN
-660 AADQLDKLER
+660 QLDKLER
-670 NDPESALTQLEEM
+670 SDPEAALATLEEI
-683 LHEHPDDRV
+683 LGEHPDDRV
-692 LKLRRSIVAGR
+692 IRLRRSIVAAR
-703 LGRSELVV
+703 LGKADLVV

-748 YELLRRQGGN
+748 YELLRHQGGS

-780 FDSAASGAAL
+780 FESGGAGAAL
-790 SFVEEGLNTEK
+790 SFVEDGSNNEK
-801 WIMLEEANDADEALD
+801 WILLEDANDADEALD
-816 EYGPQHPMTKA
+816 EYGPQHPMTRA

-836 FQLPEGRFSRR
+836 FQLPSRR
-847 QAAVKQ
+847 QAVVKQ
-853 IISKYAFRYMD
+853 LISKYAYRYMD
-864 VLINWQ
+864 VLLNWQ

-875 QAEIEMSYERGDA
+875 EAEIEMSYTSAKA
-888 IPWNQMEDGFDS
+888 IPWSEMDDGFEP
-900 LFEASSVNG
+900 LFEASVV
-909 HANGNG
+909 NGNG
-915 NGAANGNGIAKVNG
+915 NGNGNGVVNG
-929 AANGHANGASGKRE
+929 KANGTANGHGGANTKR
-943 DVLKQAERTYA
+943 DDLLKQAERTYA
-954 DNSIPVHA
+954 NNSIPIHA

-986 KCCTGSPEELEAA
+986 KCCTGSPDELEAA

-1062 ASITGNGND
+1062 ASIAGNGTD

-1096 VLASIDPERRER
+1096 ALASIEHERRER
-1108 LVKFF
+1108 LIKFF

-1121 VIASM
+1121 VTASM

-1135 MILADLAKTEFGV
+1135 MILADFAKTEFGV

-1208 LKQALDQFAS
+1208 LKQALDQFADD
-1218 TSMNMSD
+1218 SMNMSD

-1250 TSRLLDRLAT
+1250 TSRLLDRLAM
-1260 RTGGREAIETLP
+1260 RAGGRETIEALP

-1287 ELSDVVRGWTASQGE
+1287 ELSDVVRGWSASQGE
-1302 GGQQHQPQTERLM
+1302 GQPAERLM